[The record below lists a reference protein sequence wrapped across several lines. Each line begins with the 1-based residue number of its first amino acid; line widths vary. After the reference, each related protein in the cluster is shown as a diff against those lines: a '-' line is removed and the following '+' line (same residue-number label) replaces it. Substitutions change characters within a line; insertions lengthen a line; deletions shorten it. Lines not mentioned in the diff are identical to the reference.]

1 VTAVDQPT
9 EVLDETEG
17 DDDLARPSVR
27 LGAGQLAA
35 SKGFQLVFR
44 MATSLV
50 LARLLEP
57 SDFGLLGL
65 VGVLMV
71 FLQRTIAES
80 GTTNAL
86 VQRERVSDRLA
97 SSVFWFNL
105 AVGAGIAWIF
115 FVCAPLLASVLGE
128 EAARDILRGMSLTFI
143 FSAVVKVPQ
152 AMLRRQMRFGAI
164 AGLGLINALVTGL
177 VAIPLALAGHGVAS
191 MVIGQVVAT
200 VVEAILTFIVA
211 RWRPV
216 PVFKRSELRS
226 VTGYARSMTGF
237 NFVSYFSDA
246 GDKYIVGRFVGTT
259 ALGIY
264 NLPYRLLFQPVAA
277 LGQVVREILFPLFSR
292 RQHDSDRIA
301 HDFLRTVGA
310 LALVTFPLCAVVAA
324 LGSPIVDV
332 VLGPKW
338 QEAGPILTVM
348 AIVALEQSIIS
359 TGGVILTARG
369 RTNVLLRWGIVSGVV
384 NLAAYVIGV
393 QWGVMG
399 VSVGF
404 LVATTVLAY
413 PAMAIPFREIG
424 LPVRRL
430 VDALSPAAVATVL
443 MTIVALGARI
453 GTEQAHVSRVGVLAA
468 GGSSAVVALAAALA
482 WQRPP
487 AFVELLATARRRL
500 GR

>member
-1 VTAVDQPT
+1 MTAVDQPT
-9 EVLDETEG
+9 EVEEEV
-17 DDDLARPSVR
+17 DDLARPSVR

-86 VQRERVSDRLA
+86 VQREHVSARLA

-105 AVGAGIAWIF
+105 TVGAAIAWLF
-115 FVCAPLLASVLGE
+115 FVCAPVLADVLGE
-128 EAARDILRGMSLTFI
+128 AAASDILRGMSLTFI

-152 AMLRRQMRFGAI
+152 AMLRREMRFGAI
-164 AGLGLINALVTGL
+164 AGLGLVNALVTGV

-200 VVEAILTFIVA
+200 VVEAVLTFAIA
-211 RWRPV
+211 RWRPI
-216 PVFKRSELRS
+216 PVFRRSELRT

-246 GDKYIVGRFVGTT
+246 GDKYIVGRFVGTS

-264 NLPYRLLFQPVAA
+264 NLPYRLLFQPVTA

-292 RQHDSDRIA
+292 RQHDSERIA

-310 LALVTFPLCAVVAA
+310 LALVTFPLCAAVAA
-324 LGSPIVDV
+324 LGSPLVDV

-338 QEAGPILTVM
+338 EEAGPVLSVM
-348 AIVALEQSIIS
+348 AIVALQQSIVS

-369 RTNVLLRWGIVSGVV
+369 RTNVLLRWGMISGAV
-384 NLAAYVIGV
+384 NLTAYVIGV
-393 QWGVMG
+393 RWGVMG
-399 VSVGF
+399 VSVAF

-430 VDALSPAAVATVL
+430 LSALRPAAVATVI
-443 MTIVALGARI
+443 MTVITLAARV
-453 GTEQAHVSRVGVLAA
+453 GTEQAHFSRVGVLGIGMTTAA
-468 GGSSAVVALAAALA
+468 VALAGCMA

-487 AFVELLATARRRL
+487 ALAELLGAARRKL